1 MVALLIQHQADIHAK
16 NRYGASALTLAAR
29 GGHIQTVKLLV
40 ESGIEL
46 NCASEG
52 CEFTPLLA
60 AALHGHDA
68 VLRFLL
74 DRGCDVN
81 FRTPTSG
88 LTPLMLAALNGQM
101 TTAQILIEKGGD
113 PNVENVGDKTALG
126 IATVRGKREVR
137 GYLDRKTT
145 NKPKVCKY
153 QFFYGHLYICTK
165 FATYCPLL
173 LPVVVVVVAFLS

>member
-1 MVALLIQHQADIHAK
+1 MALLIQHQADIHAK

-40 ESGIEL
+40 ESGVEL
-46 NCASEG
+46 NSED

-74 DRGCDVN
+74 DRGCDMN
-81 FRTPTSG
+81 YKTPTSG
-88 LTPLMLAALNGQM
+88 LTPLMLAALNGHM

-113 PNVENVGDKTALG
+113 PNVVNVGDKTALG

-137 GYLDRKTT
+137 GYLDRKTA

-153 QFFYGHLYICTK
+153 LFKLALYHYQLK
-165 FATYCPLL
+165 Y
-173 LPVVVVVVAFLS
+173 V

>member
-1 MVALLIQHQADIHAK
+1 MLIHFQASRYGHSSVVALLIQHQADIHAK
-16 NRYGASALTLAAR
+16 NRYGACALTLASR

-40 ESGIEL
+40 ESGVDL
-46 NCASEG
+46 NSESEG

-74 DRGCDVN
+74 DRGGDVN

-88 LTPLMLAALNGQM
+88 LTPLMLAALNGHM

-113 PNVENVGDKTALG
+113 PNVVNVGDKTALG
-126 IATVRGKREVR
+126 VATVRGKREVR

-145 NKPKVCKY
+145 NKPKVCK
-153 QFFYGHLYICTK
+153 
-165 FATYCPLL
+165 
-173 LPVVVVVVAFLS
+173 